1 MTYQLC
7 LKMIDNPLYT
17 KEELE
22 NKFDVLYLM
31 NRLEQPQYEDLMSK
45 LNPIIEEPAV

>member
-1 MTYQLC
+1 MTYELC

-31 NRLEQPQYEDLMSK
+31 NRLTQEEYQDLINR
-45 LNPIIEEPAV
+45 LNPVVE

>member
-31 NRLEQPQYEDLMSK
+31 NRLTQEEYQDLINR
-45 LNPIIEEPAV
+45 LNPVVE